1 MEIFPYPKNYISV
14 SLNLTSAFNEKVQ
27 NFLNEEFLLRLL
39 CTLCRNER
47 LLRLLLLR
55 LLLRCSQQVRDEGQI
70 RGGGG
75 RVQRV
80 LLLLLLLLP
89 LEARSDDVGERRL
102 PTNKHN

>member
-1 MEIFPYPKNYISV
+1 M

-80 LLLLLLLLP
+80 LLLLLLLLLLP